1 MEPQNCI
8 VVGGGPAGLL
18 AAIHLAGA
26 GLEVTVL
33 ESRAELGG
41 RASSEPRAGLLLN
54 QGPHALYLGGAARR
68 ELAAVGIDP
77 PGWRPTVATLSIL
90 LRDGGL
96 HRSPGGPRALA
107 SFARWAAGLRSP
119 RPDLARV
126 SVDDW
131 LAAELEGEDA
141 RRLASTLVRV
151 ATYTADQATLSA
163 GAAAGQTAMA
173 AWPGVRYLGGWQ
185 TLVERLATAA
195 RARGASIE
203 CHSTVRAVRA
213 EDPGWTVSTDAGDR
227 TADLV
232 LLASGGPERAARL
245 LGREIPA
252 TRTARRG
259 RRAGSAAAPAAPPA
273 AHLRGGARLPPLPLD
288 PLPAWLAP
296 VHLSLAA
303 YLTPD
308 DRTSGTRETL
318 EAIADTVQPGW
329 RAELVAEPRHLAR
342 MTVHTAIASA
352 AAGGLAGRPG
362 PELAGAPGL
371 ALAGDWV
378 GAEGMLLDAS
388 LASARAAARALL
400 ATRTQAAVLA

>member
-245 LGREIPA
+245 LGREIPVP
-252 TRTARRG
+252 G
-259 RRAGSAAAPAAPPA
+259 PRAEVGALDLL
-273 AHLRGGARLPPLPLD
+273 LRRLPRPRRTFAVGLD
-288 PLPAWLAP
+288 SPHYLSIHSPRGSRP

-362 PELAGAPGL
+362 PELAGASGL